1 MPIRLAD
8 FVAPT
13 PFNRESA
20 LRTVLTETFFSWA
33 NLLSEGRSVP
43 AGYVPLLIEIS
54 KSIASE

>member
-13 PFNRESA
+13 PFSRESA
-20 LRTVLTETFFSWA
+20 LRTVLTETCFSWD
-33 NLLSEGRSVP
+33 NLLREGRRVS
-43 AGYVPLLIEIS
+43 AGYTPLLIETS